1 MLDLNFNYL
10 QTTPILG
17 NFFFAI
23 PVFITMVVAR
33 YATLAKLIRD
43 TRSEVESGTLKFKD
57 ASDYRFHI
65 RHYLMRLGLLRTVLV
80 LSLISG
86 LFLCGAFFLVVLTA
100 GSAAVWFFVV
110 SVVLISLGMI
120 LLITELSVSFEAL
133 TSHIDFMGAF
143 AEDFDQ
149 RRESVTEEDQR
160 TEQKF
165 TAELKNTA

>member
-43 TRSEVESGTLKFKD
+43 TRSEVESGTFKFKD

-65 RHYLMRLGLLRTVLV
+65 RHYLMRLGLLRTVLF

-86 LFLCGAFFLVVLTA
+86 LFLCGAFMLVVATA
-100 GSAAVWFFVV
+100 GSVAVWFFVV

-120 LLITELSVSFEAL
+120 LLIAELSVSFEAL
-133 TSHIDFMGAF
+133 TSHIDFMGTF
-143 AEDFDQ
+143 EEGFD
-149 RRESVTEEDQR
+149 RCRENASEEDQR
-160 TEQKF
+160 TERSF
-165 TAELKNTA
+165 TADLRNTG